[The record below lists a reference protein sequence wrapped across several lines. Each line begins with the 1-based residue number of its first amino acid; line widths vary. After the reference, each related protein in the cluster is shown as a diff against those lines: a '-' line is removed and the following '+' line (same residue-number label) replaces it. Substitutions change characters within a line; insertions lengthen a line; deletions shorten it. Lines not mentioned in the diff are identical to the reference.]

1 MNIILWLYS
10 RSSANTLYITL
21 YYGANAYNRR
31 NIMMLANYKEIN
43 IKFVMQGIE
52 SVIRITYAQGY
63 YECEI

>member
-1 MNIILWLYS
+1 
-10 RSSANTLYITL
+10 
-21 YYGANAYNRR
+21 
-31 NIMMLANYKEIN
+31 MMLANYKEIN